1 MLLDVSLADNLI
13 FSFYCVLNKAE
24 SLDFQGFRLCLV
36 RENSVFSGEGV
47 NRRDS
52 FLREMLTI
60 REAAEYF
67 HMGGKKMLREISW
80 AGSRWVAL
88 PQEFCGLFFCG
99 FMSLSMVYWA
109 CHKETTRKPL
119 KNQEKSRLSR
129 WNYDMTKILFICHGT
144 TSWRYRRARNCSASF

>member
-36 RENSVFSGEGV
+36 CISIRRHGKERENSVFSGEGV

-67 HMGGKKMLREISW
+67 HMGGKKMLREIS
-80 AGSRWVAL
+80 
-88 PQEFCGLFFCG
+88 
-99 FMSLSMVYWA
+99 
-109 CHKETTRKPL
+109 
-119 KNQEKSRLSR
+119 
-129 WNYDMTKILFICHGT
+129 
-144 TSWRYRRARNCSASF
+144 